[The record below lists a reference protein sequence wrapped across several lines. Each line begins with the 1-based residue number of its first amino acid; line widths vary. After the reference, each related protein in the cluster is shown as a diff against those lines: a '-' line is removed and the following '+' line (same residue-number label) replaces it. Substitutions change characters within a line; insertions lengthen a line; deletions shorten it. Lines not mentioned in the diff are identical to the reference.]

1 MADALSRNPV
11 STDSSSGPCSQ
22 VLQVDSEPSIANE
35 TTDAKLQ
42 FKDSEIGQLQRKDEE
57 FAPIFRYLEDGF
69 LPNDEHKAKKL
80 VLEKSRFDVIDG
92 VLYYENPDTPG
103 CWKIAVPQCLRL
115 ILMKEAHGG
124 RFAGH
129 FAERKMHSTL
139 KKKYWWNQ
147 MHADIRQHCRTCLTC
162 VSRKGPGQSVRP
174 FLQPIPVGGPFHRV
188 GVDVLQLPLTFSGN
202 QYTVVFMDYFT
213 KWPEVFAVPNQRA
226 ETIAR
231 LLVECVISRHGV
243 PELLLSD
250 RGPNLLSELV
260 NEVCGLVGT
269 VKFNTAGYHPQC
281 DGLVEKFNSTIIN
294 MLSKCVEKHGR
305 DWDDHL
311 PYLLFAYRVAVQEST
326 QESPFFL
333 LYGRDPRIPTEMALT
348 QPTTLYQVEFPD
360 YRAELV
366 AHLSD
371 AWALA
376 HQNIKLAQVKQ
387 KTQYDKH
394 SKETKLRVGDRVM
407 VYMPGEVKGKA
418 WKFARPYHGPYRL
431 LSITPTNAEVR
442 LIVQMKSRSLC
453 HWIVFVPVILK

>member
-1 MADALSRNPV
+1 
-11 STDSSSGPCSQ
+11 
-22 VLQVDSEPSIANE
+22 
-35 TTDAKLQ
+35 
-42 FKDSEIGQLQRKDEE
+42 
-57 FAPIFRYLEDGF
+57 
-69 LPNDEHKAKKL
+69 
-80 VLEKSRFDVIDG
+80 
-92 VLYYENPDTPG
+92 
-103 CWKIAVPQCLRL
+103 
-115 ILMKEAHGG
+115 MKETHGG

-162 VSRKGPGQSVRP
+162 ASRKGPGRSVHP

-202 QYTVVFMDYFT
+202 QYAVVFMDYFT
-213 KWPEVFAVPNQRA
+213 KWPEVFAVPNQRT

-250 RGPNLLSELV
+250 RGPNFLSELV

-269 VKFNTAGYHPQC
+269 VKINTAGYHPQC

-311 PYLLFAYRVAVQEST
+311 PYLLFAYRVAVQESI

-442 LIVQMKSRSLC
+442 LIDCPDEKSKFVPLDHVRSCYPEMNDSVWTGYHSKRRCKSTPRAAKQARAANCRDAQIRGGDQSPDPWQVVFLNNKL
-453 HWIVFVPVILK
+453 WFFYFVPVMC

>member
-1 MADALSRNPV
+1 
-11 STDSSSGPCSQ
+11 
-22 VLQVDSEPSIANE
+22 
-35 TTDAKLQ
+35 
-42 FKDSEIGQLQRKDEE
+42 
-57 FAPIFRYLEDGF
+57 
-69 LPNDEHKAKKL
+69 
-80 VLEKSRFDVIDG
+80 
-92 VLYYENPDTPG
+92 
-103 CWKIAVPQCLRL
+103 
-115 ILMKEAHGG
+115 
-124 RFAGH
+124 
-129 FAERKMHSTL
+129 
-139 KKKYWWNQ
+139 
-147 MHADIRQHCRTCLTC
+147 MHADICQHCRTCLTC
-162 VSRKGPGQSVRP
+162 ASRKGPGRLVHP
-174 FLQPIPVGGPFHRV
+174 FLQPIPVG
-188 GVDVLQLPLTFSGN
+188 VDVLHLPLTFSGN

-213 KWPEVFAVPNQRA
+213 KWPEVFAVPNQRT

-250 RGPNLLSELV
+250 RGPNFLSELV
-260 NEVCGLVGT
+260 NEVCRLVGT
-269 VKFNTAGYHPQC
+269 VKINTAGYHPQC

-333 LYGRDPRIPTEMALT
+333 LYGRDPRIPTETALT

-418 WKFARPYHGPYRL
+418 WKFARPYYGPYRL

-442 LIVQMKSRSLC
+442 LVDRPDEKSK
-453 HWIVFVPVILK
+453 FVPLDCVRSCYPEMTDSVWTGHHSKRRCKPTPRAAKQARAANCRDAQIRGGPVTRSMASRISEQ

>member
-1 MADALSRNPV
+1 MLVTAPVLAYPQFQSEHLFILETDASTEGLGAVLAQQQSDGKVHPIAYASRSLNPHERNYGITELKTLGLVWAVKTFRAYLLGHHCVVYIDHSACTSLLNAKHPSPKLAQWAMAIQEMDLNIRHRAGKGNFVADALSRNPV

-92 VLYYENPDTPG
+92 VLHYENPDTPG

-129 FAERKMHSTL
+129 FAKRKMHSSL

-147 MHADIRQHCRTCLTC
+147 IHADIRQHCRTCLTC

-213 KWPEVFAVPNQRA
+213 KWPEVFAVPNQKA

-231 LLVECVISRHGV
+231 LLVEFVTSWHGV

-250 RGPNLLSELV
+250 RGPNFLSELV

-269 VKFNTAGYHPQC
+269 VKINTAGYHPQC

-311 PYLLFAYRVAVQEST
+311 PYLLFAY
-326 QESPFFL
+326 
-333 LYGRDPRIPTEMALT
+333 
-348 QPTTLYQVEFPD
+348 
-360 YRAELV
+360 
-366 AHLSD
+366 
-371 AWALA
+371 
-376 HQNIKLAQVKQ
+376 
-387 KTQYDKH
+387 
-394 SKETKLRVGDRVM
+394 
-407 VYMPGEVKGKA
+407 
-418 WKFARPYHGPYRL
+418 
-431 LSITPTNAEVR
+431 
-442 LIVQMKSRSLC
+442 
-453 HWIVFVPVILK
+453 